1 MSIHKILC
9 ERANSTDLQWTNA
22 NDTSPKNDS
31 WSIEA
36 KLALVAICLAGII
49 PLVGFICRKKLWPL
63 VLSSFGRH
71 SQISKPGWL
80 SCCFSYHF
88 TRYSYIG
95 SFCPFFFLFFFF
107 LFFAPSSSVSLQP
120 QLLEGHDSRL
130 RRRYLRRL
138 RRRVRR
144 NVLPCFELDSELED
158 FRSNSLLPRTRGSWH
173 SVTTI
178 INTAHYAEP
187 EP

>member
-107 LFFAPSSSVSLQP
+107 LFFGTSP
-120 QLLEGHDSRL
+120 RL
-130 RRRYLRRL
+130 RFLTHLVDMYAAEKS
-138 RRRVRR
+138 
-144 NVLPCFELDSELED
+144 CH
-158 FRSNSLLPRTRGSWH
+158 LPR
-173 SVTTI
+173 
-178 INTAHYAEP
+178 HYVLSDLTP
-187 EP
+187 S

>member
-71 SQISKPGWL
+71 SQISKP
-80 SCCFSYHF
+80 
-88 TRYSYIG
+88 
-95 SFCPFFFLFFFF
+95 
-107 LFFAPSSSVSLQP
+107 APSSSVSLQP

>member
-22 NDTSPKNDS
+22 NDTSPKNNS

-36 KLALVAICLAGII
+36 KLALVAVCLAGII
-49 PLVGFICRKKLWPL
+49 PLVGFICRKQLWPL

-71 SQISKPGWL
+71 SQISKQV
-80 SCCFSYHF
+80 
-88 TRYSYIG
+88 
-95 SFCPFFFLFFFF
+95 
-107 LFFAPSSSVSLQP
+107 PSSSVSLQP
-120 QLLEGHDSRL
+120 QNLEGHDSRL
-130 RRRYLRRL
+130 RRRYHRRL

>member
-22 NDTSPKNDS
+22 NGKHFGSRQSIFLMILTQLDTSPKNDS

-71 SQISKPGWL
+71 SQISKP
-80 SCCFSYHF
+80 
-88 TRYSYIG
+88 
-95 SFCPFFFLFFFF
+95 
-107 LFFAPSSSVSLQP
+107 APSSSVSLQP